1 VSEPRGSS
9 PRPAPVGRQQDA
21 AAIPAV
27 ASASVILVRDGREH
41 AGLEVLL
48 LERHLDADF
57 AGGALVFPG
66 GKVDERDHELDAARW
81 TGRSLAR
88 WREELGTDTERE
100 ALGVLVAAIRE
111 TFEEAGVLLAH
122 REDGTALDADALR
135 HPGVVEARRRLAE
148 RGTAW
153 DWRPWLSDEGLVLDL
168 GALAFWSW
176 WVTPVGQH
184 KRFDTR
190 FLIAHLPP
198 RQVAHHDDVE
208 NTGLR
213 WLSPAAALEEQA
225 RAAATIIFPTRR
237 NLAALAAHGSADEAW
252 EAARDGRVDRR
263 RIQPSIVLVDGRPM
277 VQHPYEDAPS
287 PI

>member
-1 VSEPRGSS
+1 VSEPREAAV
-9 PRPAPVGRQQDA
+9 PTPAGRQGDGTVPP
-21 AAIPAV
+21 I
-27 ASASVILVRDGREH
+27 ASASVIVVRDARH
-41 AGLEVLL
+41 RAGLEVLL

-66 GKVDERDHELDAARW
+66 GKVDARDRELDAARW

-88 WREELGTDTERE
+88 WREELGTATERD

-111 TFEEAGVLLAH
+111 TFEEAGVLLAR
-122 REDGTALDADALR
+122 REDGSPLDADALR
-135 HPGVVEARRRLAE
+135 RPSAVEARRRLAE
-148 RGTAW
+148 RGGSW

-190 FLIAHLPP
+190 FLIAHLPQG
-198 RQVAHHDDVE
+198 QVAFHDDVE
-208 NTGLR
+208 TTDLR
-213 WLSPAAALEEQA
+213 WIGPADALEQQA
-225 RAAATIIFPTRR
+225 RAEATIIFPTRR
-237 NLAALAAHGSADEAW
+237 NLAALASYGSADDAW
-252 EAARDGRVDRR
+252 VAARDGRVDRR
-263 RIQPSIVLVDGRPM
+263 RIQPTIVLVDGRPM
-277 VQHPYEDAPS
+277 VQHPYEDVPS